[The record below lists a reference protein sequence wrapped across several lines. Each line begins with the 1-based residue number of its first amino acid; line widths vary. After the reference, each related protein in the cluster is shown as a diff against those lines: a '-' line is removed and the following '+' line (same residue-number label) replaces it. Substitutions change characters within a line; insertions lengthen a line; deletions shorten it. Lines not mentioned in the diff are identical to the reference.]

1 VTVGIYHN
9 GYACRDGYPTDA
21 GDIGVPLK
29 IAYPATVHRA
39 DADGVRLFST
49 NVADIN
55 VVIARSENT
64 GRITQCDVVFTGDVI
79 LQGKKTNGGV
89 FAAGCVGIER
99 LKTNGCV
106 SGASC
111 EVEEGIIA
119 RCGVLTGIA
128 SNRWGV
134 TA

>member
-1 VTVGIYHN
+1 VTVDIYHN

-29 IAYPATVHRA
+29 VAYAATVHRA

-64 GRITQCDVVFTGDVI
+64 GRIPNAMLLLPVV
-79 LQGKKTNGGV
+79 LSSNAPKPMAV
-89 FAAGCVGIER
+89 FLPPV
-99 LKTNGCV
+99 
-106 SGASC
+106 
-111 EVEEGIIA
+111 
-119 RCGVLTGIA
+119 VLVLSA
-128 SNRWGV
+128 
-134 TA
+134 